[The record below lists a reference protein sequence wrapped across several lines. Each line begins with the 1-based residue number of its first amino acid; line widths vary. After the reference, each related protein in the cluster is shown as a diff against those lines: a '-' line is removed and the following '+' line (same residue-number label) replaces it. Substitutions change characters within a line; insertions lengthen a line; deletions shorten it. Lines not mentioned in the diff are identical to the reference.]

1 MKKVFKSMIAILAV
15 GSLLLGSCSKY
26 EDGPGFTVRTA
37 KARISGD
44 WKLTSYTLNGT
55 DYTSSLPTI
64 TMTIEK
70 DGSFTSTYT
79 SGSFSTTETGT
90 WVFND
95 DKTTV
100 AFTASS
106 NTDTYTI
113 TELKSKEMKL
123 QQVNGSNTEV
133 STYTAQ

>member
-1 MKKVFKSMIAILAV
+1 MKNVFKSLIAILAV

-37 KARISGD
+37 KARVSGD

-64 TMTIEK
+64 TMTIDK
-70 DGSFTSTYT
+70 DGTYT
-79 SGSFSTTETGT
+79 GTYSSGSGSVTETGT

-95 DKTTV
+95 DKTTLSI
-100 AFTASS
+100 TASS
-106 NTDTYTI
+106 NTEVYTI

-123 QQVNGSNTEV
+123 QQVSGSNTEV

>member
-1 MKKVFKSMIAILAV
+1 MKNVIKTMIAILAV

-37 KARISGD
+37 KARVSGD
-44 WKLTSYTLNGT
+44 WKLTSYTLNGV

-70 DGSFTSTYT
+70 DGSYSATYS
-79 SGSFSTTETGT
+79 SGSGSVTESGT

-95 DKTTV
+95 DKTTI

-123 QQVNGSNTEV
+123 QQVSGSNTEV